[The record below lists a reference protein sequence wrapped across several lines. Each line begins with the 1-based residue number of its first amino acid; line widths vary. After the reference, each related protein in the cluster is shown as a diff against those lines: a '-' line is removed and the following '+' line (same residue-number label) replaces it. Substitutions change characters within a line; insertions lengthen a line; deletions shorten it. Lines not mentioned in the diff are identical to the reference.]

1 MFAYK
6 NSLYSTAKTWMG
18 CISTLEIWL
27 VLYMLYIVEI
37 WLVLYMLYIVEI
49 WLVLYMLYIVE
60 I

>member
-49 WLVLYMLYIVE
+49 
-60 I
+60 